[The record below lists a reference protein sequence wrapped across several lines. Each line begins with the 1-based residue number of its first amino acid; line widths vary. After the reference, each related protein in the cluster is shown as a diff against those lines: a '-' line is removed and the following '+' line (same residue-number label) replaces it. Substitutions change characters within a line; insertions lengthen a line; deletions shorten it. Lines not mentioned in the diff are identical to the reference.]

1 MKRIT
6 TFVAMALLLAGC
18 STLVPRRTEQRRVLG
33 TYSLW
38 SGMGPPIS
46 DRRFPEFSCKGTF
59 LISNVDV
66 SFTAGESKGCHDPRQ
81 LRVTGTLPYSELREI
96 RVMKRPEVLIFKTGA
111 EPPVLRVTDWVSGN
125 DFQRAVRDLRTA
137 YQGWKSH
144 HRDTK

>member
-1 MKRIT
+1 LKRIT
-6 TFVAMALLLAGC
+6 SFVAMALVLAGC
-18 STLVPRRTEQRRVLG
+18 STLVPRRTEQRQVIG

-46 DRRFPEFSCKGTF
+46 DPRFPAFSCKGTF

-66 SFTAGESKGCHDPRQ
+66 SFTAGASQGCHDPRQ
-81 LRVTGTLPYSELREI
+81 QRVTGTLPYSELREI

-111 EPPVLRVTDWVSGN
+111 EPPVLRVTDWVNGN
-125 DFQRAVRDLRTA
+125 DFQRAVRDMRKA
-137 YQGWKSH
+137 YQGWKSL